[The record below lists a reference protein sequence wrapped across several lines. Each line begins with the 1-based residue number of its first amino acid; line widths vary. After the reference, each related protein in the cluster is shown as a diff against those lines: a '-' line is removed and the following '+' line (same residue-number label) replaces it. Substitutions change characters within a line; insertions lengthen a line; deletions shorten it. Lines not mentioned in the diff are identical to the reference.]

1 MIICIDDF
9 KDQKSSTKYIDG
21 SHYFRDKPE
30 RIIDEKKFNIKS
42 INGKAGDVFILDSGI
57 WHKAGDPT
65 KNSRWGLVSYYSP
78 WYFKPYYC
86 FNEMFT
92 NEQIS
97 LFNDRQLN
105 LMHLTSKPP
114 LSQFE
119 RMNTLVSA
127 KKIRSEL
134 KSTIKSYS

>member
-1 MIICIDDF
+1 M
-9 KDQKSSTKYIDG
+9 
-21 SHYFRDKPE
+21 
-30 RIIDEKKFNIKS
+30 
-42 INGKAGDVFILDSGI
+42 
-57 WHKAGDPT
+57 HKAGDPT
-65 KNSRWGLVSYYSP
+65 KNSRCGLVSYYSP
-78 WYFKPYYC
+78 WYFKPYYF

-105 LMHLTSKPP
+105 LMYLTSKPP

-134 KSTIKSYS
+134 KESTIKRHSEKKA